1 MRRFALLAV
10 AILAIFSTTRFS
22 FAQGQDEQPMQAPLA
37 QRIPRDALFYL
48 GWSGS
53 DVVKKQYAGTH
64 AEALLAASQLPI
76 FLERTV
82 PAMGDALARQDK
94 NARAWV
100 KFATDIAPIL
110 FRHPTA
116 VAFGGVDFSN
126 PGEPL
131 PRIMI
136 ICDAGSEAAQ
146 LRSKFAELF
155 TMIGNVG
162 LVTLMDVKD
171 GFVYLSVGWQKLDL
185 AVLETNAAGSLG
197 RDERFIGAM
206 RDMLTSP
213 AAALFVDMPGL
224 TRWARE
230 QARRDNGEEGAQNLE
245 KFLDA
250 TGLRNLGNIAATA
263 GFAGKQYVTHAFI
276 ETSGARTGLLSLL
289 DGEPVD
295 ESLLTAV
302 PADAGFV
309 AAGRFDAAKLL
320 EAARNAIVVTQPN
333 QVGDF
338 EQGLKFL
345 NMLVG
350 ADIENDLLKSLGTSW
365 AAYTSP
371 LTTDTAL
378 GMVAI
383 NKPAEPQRVESAL
396 KNLSLSLVSLINQNT
411 REKGQPFRFSSR
423 ETQTPYGLVNYLDL
437 PLVAPA
443 WSASEELVYF
453 GLYPQTVASARA
465 VVPEANFAGTEAYAA
480 VKSLAGGKPIHS
492 FTYAD
497 LPRYSGRAYMGA
509 NMLLQF
515 GSGMLSGY
523 GEANNVAARFPPM
536 VLPPYATFRRHVT
549 PAISV
554 TWVDERGLHLRT
566 SEAFPG
572 SGLLGTGMQ

>member
-10 AILAIFSTTRFS
+10 TLLAVVWTARFS
-22 FAQGQDEQPMQAPLA
+22 LAQGLEEQPVTAPLA
-37 QRIPRDALFYL
+37 ERIPRDALFYL
-48 GWSGS
+48 GWAGS
-53 DVVKKQYAGTH
+53 SNVKQSYAGTH
-64 AEALLAASQLPI
+64 AEALVAASDLQVL
-76 FLERTV
+76 LERTL
-82 PAMGDALARQDK
+82 PGIGEAISRQNDEARP
-94 NARAWV
+94 WV
-100 KFATDIAPIL
+100 KFATEISPIL

-126 PGEPL
+126 PDEPL
-131 PRIMI
+131 PRVMI

-155 TMIGNVG
+155 TMLGNVG

-171 GFVYLSVGWQKLDL
+171 GMVYLSVGWQKLDL
-185 AVLETNAAGSLG
+185 AVLETNAAGSLS
-197 RDERFIGAM
+197 RDERFTDAM
-206 RDMLTSP
+206 RDMVSRP
-213 AAALFVDMPGL
+213 ASVLFVDLPGL
-224 TRWARE
+224 TRWAEE
-230 QARRDNGEEGAQNLE
+230 QARRDNGEEGAQNLT

-250 TGLRNLGNIAATA
+250 TGLRNLGSIAATT
-263 GFAGKQYVTHAFI
+263 GFAGKQYVTHAFV
-276 ETSGARTGLLSLL
+276 EARGARTGLLSLL
-289 DGEPVD
+289 DGEPLD
-295 ESLLTAV
+295 ESLLAAV

-350 ADIENDLLKSLGTSW
+350 VDIENDLLKSLGTSW

-411 REKGQPFRFSSR
+411 RQKGQPFRLSSR
-423 ETQTPYGLVNYLDL
+423 EAQTPQGLVNYLDL
-437 PLVAPA
+437 PVIAPA
-443 WSASEELVYF
+443 WSTSEELVYF

-465 VVPEANFAGTEAYAA
+465 IEPDASFASSEAYAA
-480 VKSLAGGKPIHS
+480 VKALAGERPIHTFS
-492 FTYAD
+492 YVD
-497 LPRYSGRAYMGA
+497 LPRYSARSYMGA
-509 NMLLQF
+509 TTILQF
-515 GSGMLSGY
+515 GGGMLSGY
-523 GEANNVAARFPPM
+523 GEANNIAARFPPM
-536 VLPPYATFRRHVT
+536 VLPPYATFRQHVT

-554 TWVDERGLHLRT
+554 TWVDERGLHLRS

-572 SGLLGTGMQ
+572 SGLLGIGMQ